1 LIAGSSNGHRNG
13 LRPSSISVVVVNHN
27 TCRELRACLG
37 SITPEETNDVV
48 VIDNKSSDGSLEMVR
63 SEYPSVR
70 LLANESNIGYGA
82 AANLAIAE
90 LTTPYVVLLNSDTL
104 LRPGACKALCRY
116 LDEHPRAAIVGPRLE
131 NSTGRLEAS
140 CFPFPGPI
148 NTFLENSVTA
158 VLLGRLIRQHV
169 PVIRGLYLRT
179 WPHDSARIVPWVK
192 GAALAIRRKAF
203 VEVGGFDQRF
213 FMYFEDADL
222 CCRLGKVG
230 WEVHFAPVTTIVHS
244 GAASTRNYRA
254 DMAVQLLHST
264 ELFYE
269 KHCSRFRTTMMKWVI
284 KSLMLAKLFF
294 SSIRLLL
301 LRDPSRRRLAAEDIS
316 ISQRVLF
323 RTKHG
328 HRN

>member
-1 LIAGSSNGHRNG
+1 LIAGALIGDRNG
-13 LRPSSISVVVVNHN
+13 VETSSISVAVVNHN
-27 TCRELRACLG
+27 TCRELRVCLG
-37 SITPEETNDVV
+37 SIRPEETSDVV
-48 VIDNKSSDGSLEMVR
+48 VIDNKSSDGSVEMVR
-63 SEYPSVR
+63 SEYPSAR
-70 LLANESNIGYGA
+70 LLVNDSNVGYGA
-82 AANLAIAE
+82 AANLAIAS
-90 LTTPYVVLLNSDTL
+90 LTTSYVVLLNSDTL

-131 NSTGRLEAS
+131 NSEGKLEAS
-140 CFPFPGPI
+140 CFPFPGPV
-148 NTFLENSVTA
+148 NTFLENSVSA

-203 VEVGGFDQRF
+203 EASGGFDESF

-222 CCRLGKVG
+222 CYRLGKAG
-230 WEVHFAPVTTIVHS
+230 WEVHFAPVTTVVHS
-244 GAASTRNYRA
+244 GAASTRHYRA
-254 DMAVQLLHST
+254 DMVVQLLRST

-269 KHCSRFRTTMMKWVI
+269 KHCSGFTTAMMKLVV
-284 KSLMLAKLFF
+284 KSLMLAKWFF

-301 LRDPSRRRLAAEDIS
+301 LRDQNRRRLAAEDIS

-323 RTKHG
+323 RKKHG
-328 HRN
+328 P